1 MIAKWLSTWV
11 PEPGARR
18 RLGTATG
25 IYNIG
30 TGMFFTVS
38 VLFFTEGL
46 GLSVTE
52 VGLWLAVAGLIGL
65 FAGVPMG
72 YLADRRGPRGV
83 AALSLVVLALTMVGY
98 VFVTSIWMFVVV
110 TVVEMLATS
119 ASRASRGG
127 LIRRVGGEGAAA
139 YRSQLRAIENAGVG
153 IGAVVG
159 GLALT
164 LNTLTAYQVLFLV
177 NAATFLIG
185 ALVTARLPRFAPMPT
200 PPDTRRWVALRDRP
214 FIAYTVLNGVMS
226 LQYAVITF
234 ALPLWIATETSA
246 PRWMVGAV
254 LLINTLGV
262 VALQVWV
269 GRKVKTVRQGAAAMR
284 VAGFVF
290 LIACMGTAVAA
301 DLPAWAAA
309 AVLIAAVAVH
319 SVGEMCHAAA
329 VFALSFE
336 LAPAHA
342 QSEYVGLQDMGLGA
356 AFAVAPA
363 VLGAMCL
370 GIGQAGWVLLGGLL
384 TAAGL
389 ATVPVVRWAIRSRP
403 SPLESDEVPVADAE
417 PPTVKLAIAPFAV
430 RPPIDRQLPLPQ
442 TTVQVRRQL
451 EYVVL
456 DDNSRF
462 TLDRDCVVGRDPHDC
477 DAARSG
483 LRPIRIHVRDN
494 GMSRAHLEI
503 RRVDGRVFIIDRQ
516 SRNGVAIR
524 PAGQTQWIRI
534 AQWKPIVWLPG
545 MSVRIGS
552 RILRLEAAGQRP
564 TNRTAKPANNQRA
577 AASSPPVVRLTTTP
591 AKPAPNA
598 PSLDRTV
605 LMAAAAAPPPSG
617 SSTVRINHADR
628 CGHAMATPHP
638 AMHNAIADRPTTF
651 QGASRS
657 GVTAASERPAA
668 THNGAARTRRS
679 AMRELFSEAE
689 MISATVQPTASAAPR
704 KTGPVAATSG
714 RYGT

>member
-1 MIAKWLSTWV
+1 MIGNWLSTLV
-11 PEPGARR
+11 PEPGERR
-18 RLGTATG
+18 RLGLATG

-30 TGMFFTVS
+30 TGMFMTSS
-38 VLFFTEGL
+38 VLYFTEGL

-65 FAGVPMG
+65 FGGVPMG
-72 YLADRRGPRGV
+72 HLADRRGPRGV
-83 AALSLVVLALTMVGY
+83 ATLSLVVLALTMVGY
-98 VFVTSIWMFVVV
+98 VFVTSIWMFVAV

-153 IGAVVG
+153 AGAVVG

-164 LNTLTAYQVLFLV
+164 LDTLAAYQVLFLA
-177 NAATFLIG
+177 NAVTFLIG
-185 ALVTARLPRFAPMPT
+185 AWVCARLPHFAPMPA
-200 PPDTRRWVALRDRP
+200 PPGTQRWVALRDRP

-226 LQYAVITF
+226 LQYSVIVF
-234 ALPLWIATETSA
+234 ALPLWIATATSA

-254 LLINTLGV
+254 LLVNTLGV

-269 GRKVKTVRQGAAAMR
+269 GGKVKTVRQGAAAMR

-290 LIACMGTAVAA
+290 LVACVGMAVAA

-309 AVLIAAVAVH
+309 AVLLAAVAVH

-329 VFALSFE
+329 VFALSYE

-363 VLGAMCL
+363 VLGALCL
-370 GIGQAGWVLLGGLL
+370 GMGQVGWLLLGGLL
-384 TAAGL
+384 TAAGM

-403 SPLESDEVPVADAE
+403 FTLAPDAVGVQDAE
-417 PPTVKLAIAPFAV
+417 PRTVEVAIAPLAV
-430 RPPIDRQLPLPQ
+430 RLPARLQSPPPQ
-442 TTVQVRRQL
+442 TTVQIRKQLECL

-462 TLDRDCVVGRDPHDC
+462 ALDRDCVVGRNPHDC
-477 DAARSG
+477 AAARSG
-483 LRPIRIHVRDN
+483 LRPIQIDVRAN

-503 RRVDGRVFIIDRQ
+503 RRSGGQVFIIDRE
-516 SRNGVAIR
+516 SRNGVGIR
-524 PAGQTQWIRI
+524 PAGQRRWIRI
-534 AQWKPIVWLPG
+534 APWKPTAWLPG

-552 RILRLEAAGQRP
+552 RILRLETVGQHPRVP
-564 TNRTAKPANNQRA
+564 NEPITVKTAKPSNIQRPVVI
-577 AASSPPVVRLTTTP
+577 SPPSS
-591 AKPAPNA
+591 A
-598 PSLDRTV
+598 
-605 LMAAAAAPPPSG
+605 
-617 SSTVRINHADR
+617 STVQMNHR
-628 CGHAMATPHP
+628 ERRSRAMATPHP
-638 AMHNAIADRPTTF
+638 AM
-651 QGASRS
+651 
-657 GVTAASERPAA
+657 
-668 THNGAARTRRS
+668 
-679 AMRELFSEAE
+679 REPFSEAQ
-689 MISATVQPTASAAPR
+689 TVSMTVRPTARAMPNKPGR
-704 KTGPVAATSG
+704 VAATSE
-714 RYGT
+714 RNAT

>member
-1 MIAKWLSTWV
+1 MIGNWLSALV

-18 RLGTATG
+18 RLGLATG

-30 TGMFFTVS
+30 TGMFMTSS
-38 VLFFTEGL
+38 VLFFTSSLGL

-65 FAGVPMG
+65 FGGVPMG
-72 YLADRRGPRGV
+72 HLADRRGPRGV

-98 VFVTSIWMFVVV
+98 IFVTHIWMFVVV

-139 YRSQLRAIENAGVG
+139 FRSQLRAIENAGVG
-153 IGAVVG
+153 VGAVIG
-159 GLALT
+159 GLALGLDT
-164 LNTLTAYQVLFLV
+164 LAAYQVLFIA

-185 ALVTARLPRFAPMPT
+185 AWVCTRLPHFSPMP
-200 PPDTRRWVALRDRP
+200 PPPGTRRLVALRDRP

-254 LLINTLGV
+254 LLVNTVGV

-269 GRKVKTVRQGAAAMR
+269 GGKVKTVRQGAAAMR
-284 VAGFVF
+284 VAGLVF
-290 LIACMGTAVAA
+290 LVACGAVAVAA
-301 DLPAWAAA
+301 NLPAWAAA
-309 AVLIAAVAVH
+309 AVLLAAVAVH

-363 VLGAMCL
+363 VLGALCL
-370 GIGQAGWVLLGGLL
+370 GMGQAGWVMLGGLF

-389 ATVPVVRWAIRSRP
+389 ATVPIVRWAVRSRP
-403 SPLESDEVPVADAE
+403 FHLTSDGVAGPDAE
-417 PPTVKLAIAPFAV
+417 PTAREVITAPIA
-430 RPPIDRQLPLPQ
+430 
-442 TTVQVRRQL
+442 VRRQSALSETTVRMHRPL

-462 TLDRDCVVGRDPHDC
+462 TLDRDCVVGRDPHHC
-477 DAARSG
+477 DAARRG
-483 LRPIRIHVRDN
+483 LRPIRIDDRAN
-494 GMSRAHLEI
+494 RMSRAHLEI
-503 RRVDGRVFIIDRQ
+503 RSAYGRVFIVDRE
-516 SRNGVAIR
+516 SRNGVTIR

-534 AQWKPIVWLPG
+534 APRKPIAWLPG
-545 MSVRIGS
+545 MSVRIGN
-552 RILRLEAAGQRP
+552 RILRLDAADEHP
-564 TNRTAKPANNQRA
+564 TVRNEPII
-577 AASSPPVVRLTTTP
+577 PVAV
-591 AKPAPNA
+591 
-598 PSLDRTV
+598 
-605 LMAAAAAPPPSG
+605 MAAAPP
-617 SSTVRINHADR
+617 SSAPTVRIKHK
-628 CGHAMATPHP
+628 
-638 AMHNAIADRPTTF
+638 
-651 QGASRS
+651 S
-657 GVTAASERPAA
+657 
-668 THNGAARTRRS
+668 
-679 AMRELFSEAE
+679 
-689 MISATVQPTASAAPR
+689 
-704 KTGPVAATSG
+704 GPVGAMSG
-714 RYGT
+714 TAGA

>member
-1 MIAKWLSTWV
+1 MIGKWLSSLV

-18 RLGTATG
+18 RLGLGTG

-30 TGMFFTVS
+30 TGMFMTSS
-38 VLFFTEGL
+38 VLYFTEGL
-46 GLSVTE
+46 RLSVTE

-72 YLADRRGPRGV
+72 HLADRRGPRGV
-83 AALSLVVLALTMVGY
+83 ATLSLVVLAATMVGY
-98 VFVTSIWMFVVV
+98 VFVTHIWMFVVV
-110 TVVEMLATS
+110 TVVEMLATA

-153 IGAVVG
+153 VGAAIG

-164 LNTLTAYQVLFLV
+164 LHTLAAYQVLFIA

-185 ALVTARLPRFAPMPT
+185 AWVCARLPRFAPLPA
-200 PPDTRRWVALRDRP
+200 PPGTRPGVALRDRP
-214 FIAYTVLNGVMS
+214 FVAYTILNGVMS

-234 ALPLWIATETSA
+234 ALPLWVATETNA

-254 LLINTLGV
+254 LLVNTVGV
-262 VALQVWV
+262 VALQVCV

-284 VAGFVF
+284 IAGLVF
-290 LIACMGTAVAA
+290 LVACGGVAMAA

-309 AVLIAAVAVH
+309 AVLLAAVAVH

-363 VLGAMCL
+363 VLGALCL
-370 GIGQAGWVLLGGLL
+370 GVGQVGWLLLGGLL

-389 ATVPVVRWAIRSRP
+389 ATVPVVRWAVRSRP
-403 SPLESDEVPVADAE
+403 FSVASDEAPVDDAE
-417 PPTVKLAIAPFAV
+417 PVTEVINTPFAVAPFAV
-430 RPPIDRQLPLPQ
+430 RPPARRLVQ
-442 TTVQVRRQL
+442 TTVQVHRRG

-462 TLDRDCVVGRDPHDC
+462 TLDRDCVVGRDPQDC
-477 DAARSG
+477 DAARRG
-483 LRPIRIHVRDN
+483 LRPIRIDVRAN

-503 RRVDGRVFIIDRQ
+503 RSAYGRVFIIDRQ
-516 SRNGVAIR
+516 SKNGVAIR
-524 PAGQTQWIRI
+524 QAGQTQWIRVDP
-534 AQWKPIVWLPG
+534 WKPILWMPG

-552 RILRLEAAGQRP
+552 RILRLEAADQRP
-564 TNRTAKPANNQRA
+564 TIHNLPTMAVAISSANHADDHGAATAALPSSA
-577 AASSPPVVRLTTTP
+577 A
-591 AKPAPNA
+591 
-598 PSLDRTV
+598 
-605 LMAAAAAPPPSG
+605 
-617 SSTVRINHADR
+617 TVRINRAVR
-628 CGHAMATPHP
+628 KPP
-638 AMHNAIADRPTTF
+638 
-651 QGASRS
+651 S
-657 GVTAASERPAA
+657 GAA
-668 THNGAARTRRS
+668 TVRLTPS
-679 AMRELFSEAE
+679 
-689 MISATVQPTASAAPR
+689 PASMKPI
-704 KTGPVAATSG
+704 PVAAISG
-714 RYGT
+714 RNPT